1 MVQLLNS
8 ESSGNGFETNRLS
21 YNKIYSIF
29 RTFLAGQV
37 LSYENIKAVIQFC
50 KEEGLFLFADE
61 VYQDN
66 IYAQGAKF
74 HSFKKVLRDLGEEY
88 NDFQLA
94 SFHSCSKGYMGEYV
108 M

>member
-1 MVQLLNS
+1 MQENCYFNGSILLI
-8 ESSGNGFETNRLS
+8 L
-21 YNKIYSIF
+21 
-29 RTFLAGQV
+29 GQV
-37 LSYENIKAVIQFC
+37 LSYDNIKAIIQFC

-74 HSFKKVLRDLGEEY
+74 HSFKKVLRDLGEKY

-108 M
+108 LCRTNIYMQQLLTV